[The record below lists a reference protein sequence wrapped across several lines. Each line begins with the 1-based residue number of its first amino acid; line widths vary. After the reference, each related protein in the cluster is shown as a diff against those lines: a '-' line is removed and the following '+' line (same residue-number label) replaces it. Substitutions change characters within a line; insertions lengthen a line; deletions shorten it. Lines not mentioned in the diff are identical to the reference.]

1 MLTTEGRGNQE
12 EAEPGRAVE
21 GIQRGRTEPCGGSGV
36 PGEYKS
42 KALPEA

>member
-1 MLTTEGRGNQE
+1 MLTTEGRGNRE

-21 GIQRGRTEPCGGSGV
+21 GIQRERTEPCGGPGV
-36 PGEYKS
+36 PGGCKS